1 MKAGNDSRTIALSRA
16 LWEAEFPEEKGKF
29 TDYYYEWIAKQNH
42 IYLKEEDGKAVSMLH
57 RNPYRIMAAGKC
69 VQASRLAC
77 VMTEAMHMHRSEGY
91 LRELMREVLADS
103 CEDGEPFVFLRPGE
117 EEVEACRNL
126 GFWSAQDQEGARMDE
141 VYWPLDDPKAKQA
154 MADTM
159 PELTCARAKY
169 EDLPELT
176 EFSGQ
181 VLHDHCAV
189 YAERTA
195 EYFQRV
201 WEEQKA
207 VDGEILL
214 LRKNGGLTGYC
225 LVNRE
230 NGRVFTRELAMSPGD
245 PLLYAQAINRIT
257 EYYREELPIYLCGL
271 LPDAQVTGMG
281 SGYFLKWPLTMV
293 RITNLYSMAKLL
305 RAEKETEVLL
315 EIKDDLI
322 LQNNGCFRLILGP
335 EGGELVPT
343 KKEHA
348 SKEFL
353 SLTTYQLAAD
363 IFSTQWKR
371 DLPEEMQLLRPVCLN
386 ELV

>member
-1 MKAGNDSRTIALSRA
+1 MKAGNNSRTIALSRE
-16 LWEAEFPEEKGKF
+16 LWEEEYPEDKEKF

-42 IYLKEEDGKAVSMLH
+42 IYLKEKDGKAVAMMH

-69 VQASRLAC
+69 VQASRLAGIMIAS
-77 VMTEAMHMHRSEGY
+77 VDSYWNKKY
-91 LRELMREVLADS
+91 LSKLMREVLADS
-103 CEDGEPFVFLRPGE
+103 YEEGEPFVFVRPDRE
-117 EEVEACRNL
+117 EIEDFQNA
-126 GFWSAQDQEGARMDE
+126 GFWTVQDQRGSRMDN
-141 VYWPLDDPKAKQA
+141 VYWPYVDQEVRQE
-154 MADTM
+154 MAHTLQ
-159 PELTCARAKY
+159 ELTCVRAKY

-176 EFSGQ
+176 EFSGR
-181 VLHDHCAV
+181 VLREHCAV
-189 YAERTA
+189 YAERTV

-207 VDGEILL
+207 VGGEILL

-230 NGRVFTRELAMSPGD
+230 NGSVLTRELAVSPAD

-271 LPDAQVTGMG
+271 LPDAQVTGMD
-281 SGYFLKWPLTMV
+281 SSYFLRWPLTMV

-305 RAEKETEVLL
+305 RAEKETEALL
-315 EIKDDLI
+315 EIEDDLI
-322 LQNNGCFRLILGP
+322 PQNNGCFRLILGP
-335 EGGELVPT
+335 EGGELVPI
-343 KKEHA
+343 KKEQA

-363 IFSTQWKR
+363 IFSTQWKK
-371 DLPEEMQLLRPVCLN
+371 DLPEEMQLLRPVYLN
-386 ELV
+386 ELA